1 MTVISFHI
9 VIAHV
14 LGCMHVQGFLI
25 MSPLTDKFID
35 FNSRTVFA
43 YRAALIE
50 DELYKVLL
58 IIHLVHNTNEIN
70 LFYCFN
76 STPIKS
82 RSIINFVA
90 CKRKLSR

>member
-1 MTVISFHI
+1 MSLD
-9 VIAHV
+9 A
-14 LGCMHVQGFLI
+14 CMCRVFLI

-35 FNSRTVFA
+35 FNSRTIFA

-58 IIHLVHNTNEIN
+58 SHLLNNTNEIN
-70 LFYCFN
+70 LFYHFN
-76 STPIKS
+76 YTPIKS
-82 RSIINFVA
+82 HLILIFVA

>member
-1 MTVISFHI
+1 
-9 VIAHV
+9 
-14 LGCMHVQGFLI
+14 

-50 DELYKVLL
+50 DELYKVLFS
-58 IIHLVHNTNEIN
+58 HLVNNEIN
-70 LFYCFN
+70 LFYHFN
-76 STPIKS
+76 SKPIKS
-82 RSIINFVA
+82 HLILIFVA